1 MIPAHKSIPHNRFRP
16 CAKSASS
23 LAMQPFKPPPRLT
36 VCDRII
42 LALCVLLIWIA
53 VLGELLTR

>member
-1 MIPAHKSIPHNRFRP
+1 MIPDHKSIPHNRFRRP
-16 CAKSASS
+16 PKSASG

-53 VLGELLTR
+53 VLGEFLSR

>member
-1 MIPAHKSIPHNRFRP
+1 
-16 CAKSASS
+16 
-23 LAMQPFKPPPRLT
+23 MQPFKPPSRLT

-53 VLGELLTR
+53 VLGEILSR